1 MDKVVILITV
11 KKWLLSAFLIATA
24 TAVLPANAEDVKQK
38 LIDKLE
44 IVGGFSADF
53 IQVVSDADGNE
64 LQQQSGILKVRRP
77 NLIYWET
84 VEPDETLIVSD
95 GQTLWFYNP
104 FVEQVSAFE
113 VSNAV
118 ANTPILLLSDTDK
131 ALWQDYQVTS
141 QDNSSYAI
149 TSLDENAQVKTLA
162 LTFDGDV
169 LSAFTIEDATG
180 QFSRFSLSNVSTK
193 PLPALD
199 QFNFALPEGVDF
211 DDQR

>member
-1 MDKVVILITV
+1 M